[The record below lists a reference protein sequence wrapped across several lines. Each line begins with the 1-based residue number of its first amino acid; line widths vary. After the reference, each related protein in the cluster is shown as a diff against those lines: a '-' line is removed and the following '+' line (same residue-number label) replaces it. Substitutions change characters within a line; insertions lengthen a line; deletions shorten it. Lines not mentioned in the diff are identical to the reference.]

1 MGQNL
6 SLNTFTPDVIVFI
19 EKYFPKYNIIKL
31 LNNGMLYKTVL
42 ISVEK
47 NNNPL
52 ILKIFFKNNYND
64 KDKAIFNQE
73 FNKMQEIQQK
83 IFNKQINNLCPIIKL
98 ENNPLDI
105 NSINRQVGMIFRQYT
120 EFNLLERI
128 YLMPYLQNI
137 EKIWITFQ
145 LLYCLNDMKQMKIIH
160 GDLKPENILLTSN
173 LSLYISDF
181 ATYKPAYVSI
191 EDISDYTYFFG
202 SNNTDTMKGC
212 YLAPERLVEKNI
224 INENNE
230 KTYQMDVFSAGVIIA
245 ELFLERTI
253 FDYTGLL
260 NYKKGN
266 KNLFNVDE
274 ILSKIPQNNIRSL
287 IYKMIEVNPEKRIDI
302 TEALNIML
310 NEICPIA
317 IPGFIFHFNSIIT
330 STKFWKPDLIIGH
343 IYRYWGT
350 IWKIIFGA
358 NEQPIPL
365 SQNLN
370 FAIINKIILE
380 SPFTN
385 FGEGAIFVRNMNN
398 VVYLGN
404 QELIMNPENGEINEK
419 YLKKCDN
426 IENKSCIYLIID
438 YILEAIQY
446 TKYDTTNLLALEM
459 LYILSKKI
467 PDVAKLQLIL
477 PYFIS
482 NLKRKKYII
491 QLTSINYLF
500 DILYSIDYQELILP
514 VTEYNY
520 FGSYVYPALLKF
532 YNKENPY
539 IILEFFN
546 NVDKII
552 DLQQKFLNVTLKTR
566 LKKNKE
572 NLNTK
577 NKPFENNINTIKE
590 EKEEY
595 SNSLGSSLN
604 PKIDDNYDDIVR
616 PTIFSSQREST
627 TKQQN
632 KDKSFEI
639 FNDYDSNMESFKH
652 SLFSLTMDLIG
663 RNNEIDILIIFIR
676 KLPSLLLFYG
686 KSKTNDFSKFIINNF
701 NKPDWIIQKE
711 ILSHIPQMT
720 ITIGEKP
727 LNDYILPCMEM
738 LISNNSNE
746 LKLLELIKSMNQLL
760 KMEYLSQSNSIDFFV
775 KLIPFILHPNISIKN
790 EIINFCE
797 SLFNYLSPDEIFCYL
812 YKPLENFLILP
823 PIMINKNTLLNY
835 CKESIPRFLYQLEI
849 NNINYNFSNFL
860 PKETN
865 SKNGINNIE
874 LLKDMIES
882 QKAGNANTDDNG
894 DIKYIYDSE
903 QNNSNLK
910 EYKKYSLLEPLDK
923 YIKKEINS
931 MKGFSDKGYALETK
945 IFGKIFFLGSDK
957 EKLKFPNFKN
967 NTQISFENNNNIISS
982 DLFRITY
989 VLKTLGITL
998 NMVMLED
1005 LLNYKGENENEINY
1019 KKNKS
1024 QDKIDNMNILPN
1036 YYFNKQYSNWRPQGQ
1051 LLSTLYD
1058 HNTIPVEKLVPFD
1071 QNNFCSFDN
1080 FGNAI
1085 LFNVKYVKDNEI
1097 LINKKWEY
1105 KNNNKE
1111 DITYKNN
1118 ICCINNSYF
1127 AVAIKQYLYQYNP
1140 HIYSKSKDAHLPLC
1154 QTNDDSNISCIK
1166 SFGSSNKES
1175 QKILFCTDNG
1185 SINLY
1190 DDRTNHEIS
1199 LNLKVP
1205 KEKGIM
1211 NCICESFDYG
1221 QFLISTL
1228 DGNLFKYDLR
1238 LNSLI
1243 NDFKYY
1249 YGMPISGVNI
1259 YKPNKS
1265 CELEINTLNKN
1276 GQYIVLW
1283 SGTDEH
1289 EISFFNDSDMNCDL
1303 LLKLNVQNNSNE
1315 YNPLEIEIPFFENI
1329 NENNDDS
1336 NENQIKQIKNRFKYL
1351 ERYTFAY
1358 NKNKIKRLFWQ
1369 QTGDSDYDSINQRLN
1384 NLSNIYNSPNTVQCV
1399 LSPFSD
1405 YSLSQNN
1412 YIYENSPYF
1421 ISAGNDKVI
1430 RYWDL
1435 SKDITNNN
1443 LMKSY
1448 IINAPN
1454 NLTTCQ
1460 FTKGSFEKT
1469 NVLQSNENY
1478 NLKMIKKN
1486 IPGFSDFQNLNG
1498 IIYHSS
1504 VQKEFDQEDDSIKY
1518 CTKISDASHKSV
1530 ITDLL
1535 PMNLNGVNLL
1545 VSSSWDGTIKIWK

>member
-1 MGQNL
+1 
-6 SLNTFTPDVIVFI
+6 
-19 EKYFPKYNIIKL
+19 
-31 LNNGMLYKTVL
+31 MLYKTVL

-64 KDKAIFNQE
+64 KDKTIFNQE

-266 KNLFNVDE
+266 KNLFNIDE

-1283 SGTDEH
+1283 SGTDEY

-1504 VQKEFDQEDDSIKY
+1504 VQKEFDQDDDSIKY

>member
-1 MGQNL
+1 
-6 SLNTFTPDVIVFI
+6 
-19 EKYFPKYNIIKL
+19 
-31 LNNGMLYKTVL
+31 
-42 ISVEK
+42 
-47 NNNPL
+47 
-52 ILKIFFKNNYND
+52 
-64 KDKAIFNQE
+64 
-73 FNKMQEIQQK
+73 
-83 IFNKQINNLCPIIKL
+83 
-98 ENNPLDI
+98 
-105 NSINRQVGMIFRQYT
+105 
-120 EFNLLERI
+120 
-128 YLMPYLQNI
+128 MPYLQNI

-266 KNLFNVDE
+266 KNLFNIDE

-572 NLNTK
+572 NLSTK

-1504 VQKEFDQEDDSIKY
+1504 VQKEFDQDDDSIKY

>member
-1 MGQNL
+1 
-6 SLNTFTPDVIVFI
+6 
-19 EKYFPKYNIIKL
+19 
-31 LNNGMLYKTVL
+31 MLYKTVL

-64 KDKAIFNQE
+64 KDKTIFNQE

-266 KNLFNVDE
+266 KNLFNIDE

-595 SNSLGSSLN
+595 NNSLDSSLN

-1283 SGTDEH
+1283 SGTDEY

-1448 IINAPN
+1448 IINAPD

-1504 VQKEFDQEDDSIKY
+1504 VQKEFDQDDDSIKY

>member
-266 KNLFNVDE
+266 KNLFNIDE

-572 NLNTK
+572 NLSTK
-577 NKPFENNINTIKE
+577 NKHFENNINTIKE

-1211 NCICESFDYG
+1211 NCICESFDYS

-1504 VQKEFDQEDDSIKY
+1504 VQKEFDQDDDSIKY

-1545 VSSSWDGTIKIWK
+1545 LSSSWDGTIKIWK

>member
-266 KNLFNVDE
+266 KNLFNIDE

-577 NKPFENNINTIKE
+577 NKPFENNFNTIKE

-1448 IINAPN
+1448 IINAPD

-1504 VQKEFDQEDDSIKY
+1504 VQKEFDQDDDSIKY

>member
-6 SLNTFTPDVIVFI
+6 SLNTFTPDVIVYI

-47 NNNPL
+47 NSNPL

-64 KDKAIFNQE
+64 KDKAIFDKE
-73 FNKMQEIQQK
+73 FSIMQEIQKK
-83 IFNKQINNLCPIIKL
+83 IFEKQINNICPIINL

-145 LLYCLNDMKQMKIIH
+145 LLYCLNDLKEMKIVH

-181 ATYKPAYVSI
+181 ATYKPAYLSI

-202 SNNTDTMKGC
+202 SNDADSMKGC

-224 INENNE
+224 IKGNNE

-266 KNLFNVDE
+266 KNLFNIDE
-274 ILSKIPQNNIRSL
+274 ILSNIPQNNIRSL
-287 IYKMIEVNPEKRIDI
+287 IYKMIEIDPEKRINI
-302 TEALNIML
+302 TEALNIL
-310 NEICPIA
+310 INEICPIA
-317 IPGFIFHFNSIIT
+317 IPGFIFHFNSVIS

-343 IYRYWGT
+343 IFRYWET

-358 NEQPIPL
+358 NDQPIPL

-370 FAIINKIILE
+370 FSIINKIILE

-385 FGEGAIFVRNMNN
+385 FGENSIFIRNMDNAIF
-398 VVYLGN
+398 LGN
-404 QELIMNPENGEINEK
+404 QELIMNPDNGEIIEK

-426 IENKSCIYLIID
+426 IENKTCIYLIID
-438 YILEAIQY
+438 YILQAIQY

-467 PDVAKLQLIL
+467 PDIAKLQLIL
-477 PYFIS
+477 PYFIN

-572 NLNTK
+572 NLSTK

-590 EKEEY
+590 ENEEY
-595 SNSLGSSLN
+595 NNSLGSSLN

-823 PIMINKNTLLNY
+823 PIMINKSTLLNY

-1329 NENNDDS
+1329 NENNEDS

-1448 IINAPN
+1448 IINAPD

-1504 VQKEFDQEDDSIKY
+1504 VQKEFDQDDDSIKY

>member
-19 EKYFPKYNIIKL
+19 EKYFPKYNIIKI

-266 KNLFNVDE
+266 KNLFNIDE

-1085 LFNVKYVKDNEI
+1085 LFNVKSIKDNEI

-1504 VQKEFDQEDDSIKY
+1504 VQKEFDQDDDSIKY

>member
-266 KNLFNVDE
+266 KNLFNIDE

-1127 AVAIKQYLYQYNP
+1127 AVALKQYLYQYNP

-1504 VQKEFDQEDDSIKY
+1504 VQKEFDQDDDSIKY

>member
-266 KNLFNVDE
+266 KNLFNIDE

-639 FNDYDSNMESFKH
+639 FNDYDSNMESFKY

-1058 HNTIPVEKLVPFD
+1058 HNTIPVEKLVLFD

-1478 NLKMIKKN
+1478 NLKIIKKN

-1504 VQKEFDQEDDSIKY
+1504 VQKEFDQDDDSIKY